1 VKRIIAMLMV
11 VLGRGT
17 GGERSGGGGSSAEEL
32 GTGRRSRRRVPRRG
46 ARPRDLAAE
55 GVAEMIRGLP
65 PEVPRES
72 ALRIVQGTLA
82 AAGVEASSLEGYTRA
97 RISELSSEVGD
108 ARQRQKE
115 FQEQTE
121 EEVRSLEGEIRRVR
135 EDCETI
141 LTEEERK
148 ISEACGV
155 LEEMR
160 RVRAFFGFPETNG
173 EEEEEGAAVRSGGQE
188 DTQPLGVLGS

>member
-11 VLGRGT
+11 VLGRGAD
-17 GGERSGGGGSSAEEL
+17 GEHSGGGGSSAEGS
-32 GTGRRSRRRVPRRG
+32 GTTTRRRSRRRPRS
-46 ARPRDLAAE
+46 RDLAAE

-65 PEVPRES
+65 PDVPRES
-72 ALRIVQGTLA
+72 ALRIVRGTLA
-82 AAGVEASSLEGYTRA
+82 AAGVEVSSLEGYTRA
-97 RISELSSEVGD
+97 RVSELSSEVGA

-121 EEVRSLEGEIRRVR
+121 EEVRSLEGEIRRAR
-135 EDCETI
+135 EACETI

-148 ISEACGV
+148 ITEACGV
-155 LEEMR
+155 VEEMR

-173 EEEEEGAAVRSGGQE
+173 EEEGAAVRSGGQE